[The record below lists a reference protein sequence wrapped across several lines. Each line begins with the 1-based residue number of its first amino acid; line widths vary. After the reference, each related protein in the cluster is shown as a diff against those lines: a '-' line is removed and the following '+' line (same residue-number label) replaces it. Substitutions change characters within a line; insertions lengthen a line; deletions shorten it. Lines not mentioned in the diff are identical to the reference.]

1 MEPGPRISWPLGS
14 GRCQLLPGWS
24 WEGAGRGC
32 FVSAVGWPLRSVSE
46 PRARRGCRQEDLR
59 LQIEEGRKEQRE
71 GRKQEGRR
79 KAVMEGGEKEG
90 GKGAREGGRRPVE
103 ILA

>member
-1 MEPGPRISWPLGS
+1 MPATARVVLGRS
-14 GRCQLLPGWS
+14 R
-24 WEGAGRGC
+24 EGLFCKLCWVASQVC
-32 FVSAVGWPLRSVSE
+32 V
-46 PRARRGCRQEDLR
+46 RARKGCRQEDLR
-59 LQIEEGRKEQRE
+59 LQTEEGRREQRE